1 MLQYS
6 LAGPIPSSGI
16 RMQAKAN
23 QTSPATVEI
32 LDEASALLASTPIAR
47 AAATPRE
54 GTEGAAT
61 TVDDS
66 THGALQAW
74 AQHLAS
80 KLVDYCAVDLN
91 VGVGRVVRLATAYRD
106 PAQQAAIEQL
116 VARSPVIVPIA
127 AGGSVIGSLTIA
139 GATGV
144 DVALAEEL
152 ARRASLGVENARLR
166 AQLRALT
173 RSREEMLSIVSHDV
187 RNPLGVVLTGSALLL
202 RGSLPPDKGDRA
214 RRQVEAIQRAGHR
227 INALIRDLL
236 DFASIEG
243 GELSLTARPHDVG
256 GLLSEALDA
265 LRPTAA
271 TKSQELVGG
280 PLAAAMTVC
289 CDRDRIV
296 QVLANVV
303 GNSMKFGPTGGHIR
317 VDATADGS
325 VVRFTVTDDG
335 PGMDTEELAN
345 LFDRSWQAQRKNR
358 DGVGLG
364 LAIVRGIVE
373 AHGGRVW
380 AESALGEGTRVHF
393 TLASA

>member
-1 MLQYS
+1 
-6 LAGPIPSSGI
+6 
-16 RMQAKAN
+16 MQVKAN
-23 QTSPATVEI
+23 QISAATVEI
-32 LDEASALLASTPIAR
+32 LDEASAVLSSTPAAPREAAACEAVAQEAAAR
-47 AAATPRE
+47 EIPAATP
-54 GTEGAAT
+54 T
-61 TVDDS
+61 DS
-66 THGALQAW
+66 ALAAW

-80 KLVDYCAVDLN
+80 KLVDYCAVDLR

-106 PAQQAAIEQL
+106 PAQQAAIEHL
-116 VARSPVIVPIA
+116 VTRSPVIVPIV
-127 AGGSVIGSLTIA
+127 AGGSKIGTLTLA
-139 GATGV
+139 SAAGV
-144 DVALAEEL
+144 DVALAEEM
-152 ARRASLGVENARLR
+152 ARRASLAVENARLR
-166 AQLRALT
+166 ARLRDFA

-236 DFASIEG
+236 DFSSIEAG
-243 GELSLTARPHDVG
+243 NLSLTARPHDVG

-271 TKSQELVGG
+271 AKSQELSGTLPTQV
-280 PLAAAMTVC
+280 MTVC

-296 QVLANVV
+296 QVFANVV
-303 GNSMKFGPTGGHIR
+303 GNSIKFSPTGAHIH
-317 VDATADGS
+317 VD
-325 VVRFTVTDDG
+325 VVAEGPVARFTVTDNG
-335 PGMDTEELAN
+335 PGMDTEELTN

-373 AHGGRVW
+373 AHGGRIW
-380 AESALGEGTRVHF
+380 AESALGEGTKVHF
-393 TLASA
+393 TLPSA

>member
-1 MLQYS
+1 
-6 LAGPIPSSGI
+6 
-16 RMQAKAN
+16 MQAKAN
-23 QTSPATVEI
+23 QISAAAVEI
-32 LDEASALLASTPIAR
+32 LDEASALLVSTPVAPAEATAR
-47 AAATPRE
+47 EAAGRDPT
-54 GTEGAAT
+54 
-61 TVDDS
+61 DS
-66 THGALQAW
+66 ALQAW

-80 KLVDYCAVDLN
+80 KLVDYCAVDLD
-91 VGVGRVVRLATAYRD
+91 VGVGRGVRLATAYRD
-106 PAQQAAIEQL
+106 PARQAAIEQL
-116 VARSPVIVPIA
+116 AARSPVRVPIVA
-127 AGGSVIGSLTIA
+127 RGATVGTLTLA
-139 GATGV
+139 GASGV

-152 ARRASLGVENARLR
+152 ARRAALGVENERLRARLR
-166 AQLRALT
+166 DLM

-227 INALIRDLL
+227 INTLIRDLL
-236 DFASIEG
+236 DFASIEAR
-243 GELSLTARPHDVG
+243 ELSLTLRPHDVG

-271 TKSQELVGG
+271 TKSQELVAAV
-280 PLAAAMTVC
+280 LAQALTVS

-296 QVLANVV
+296 QVFANVV

-317 VDATADGS
+317 VDVSAEGPF
-325 VVRFTVTDDG
+325 VRFTITDDG
-335 PGMDTEELAN
+335 PGMDTEELTN

-380 AESALGEGTRVHF
+380 AESALGGGTRVHF

>member
-1 MLQYS
+1 
-6 LAGPIPSSGI
+6 
-16 RMQAKAN
+16 MQAKAN
-23 QTSPATVEI
+23 QMSPAVVEI
-32 LDEASALLASTPIAR
+32 LDEAGERLAGG
-47 AAATPRE
+47 AAAPDNE
-54 GTEGAAT
+54 ADA
-61 TVDDS
+61 
-66 THGALQAW
+66 ALQAW
-74 AQHLAS
+74 AQHLVGR
-80 KLVDYCAVDLN
+80 LVVYCAVDL
-91 VGVGRVVRLATAYRD
+91 GDPRAGRRGTARLATAYRD
-106 PAQQAAIEQL
+106 PARWAAIDEL
-116 VARSPVIVPIA
+116 VARSPFVASIA
-127 AGGSVIGSLTIA
+127 VGGRTVGTLTIA
-139 GATGV
+139 GEPGGPGAEAGV
-144 DVALAEEL
+144 AVDAALAEEL
-152 ARRASLGVENARLR
+152 ARRAALAVENARLR
-166 AQLRALT
+166 AQLRDLT

-236 DFASIEG
+236 DFSSIEG
-243 GELSLTARPHDVG
+243 GELSLTQRPHDVG
-256 GLLSEALDA
+256 GLMSEAIDA

-271 TKSQELVGG
+271 NKSQD
-280 PLAAAMTVC
+280 LAALPPDPAMTVS

-296 QVLANVV
+296 QVFANVV

-317 VDATADGS
+317 VDAVADGS
-325 VVRFTVTDDG
+325 LVRFTVADDG
-335 PGMDTEELAN
+335 PGMEPEELAN

-393 TLASA
+393 TLACA

>member
-1 MLQYS
+1 
-6 LAGPIPSSGI
+6 
-16 RMQAKAN
+16 MQAKAN
-23 QTSPATVEI
+23 QMSPAVFEI
-32 LDEASALLASTPIAR
+32 LDQADALLAGGLTAS
-47 AAATPRE
+47 
-54 GTEGAAT
+54 
-61 TVDDS
+61 DDS
-66 THGALQAW
+66 TDAALQAW

-80 KLVDYCAVDLN
+80 RLVDYCAVDL
-91 VGVGRVVRLATAYRD
+91 VDPRLRMGRAVRLATAYRD
-106 PAQQAAIEQL
+106 PAQRAAIDQL
-116 VARSPVIVPIA
+116 AAGSPVVAPIA
-127 AGGSVIGSLTIA
+127 TGGRSIGTLTVAGEPGRAEAV
-139 GATGV
+139 GARV

-152 ARRASLGVENARLR
+152 ARRSALAVENARLR
-166 AQLRALT
+166 AQLRDLM
-173 RSREEMLSIVSHDV
+173 RSREEMLSIVSHDI

-214 RRQVEAIQRAGHR
+214 RRQVEAIQRAGYR

-236 DFASIEG
+236 DFSTIEG
-243 GELSLTARPHDVG
+243 GELSLIRRPHDVG
-256 GLLSEALDA
+256 GLLSQAVDA

-271 TKSQELVGG
+271 AKSQELASE
-280 PLAAAMTVC
+280 PPAEAMTVS

-296 QVLANVV
+296 QVFANVV

-317 VDATADGS
+317 VAAVADGPL
-325 VVRFTVTDDG
+325 VRFTVTDDG
-335 PGMDTEELAN
+335 PGMEPEELAN

-393 TLASA
+393 TLATA

>member
-1 MLQYS
+1 
-6 LAGPIPSSGI
+6 
-16 RMQAKAN
+16 MQAKAN
-23 QTSPATVEI
+23 QISPSAVEI
-32 LDEASALLASTPIAR
+32 LDEAGALLASTP
-47 AAATPRE
+47 AASREAT
-54 GTEGAAT
+54 A
-61 TVDDS
+61 DDS
-66 THGALQAW
+66 TDGALAAW

-80 KLVDYCAVDLN
+80 KLVDYCAVDLH

-106 PAQQAAIEQL
+106 PGQQAAIEQL
-116 VARSPVIVPIA
+116 VARSSVVVPIFPPGL
-127 AGGSVIGSLTIA
+127 AGGARIATLTLA

-144 DVALAEEL
+144 DAPLAEEA
-152 ARRASLGVENARLR
+152 ARRAALGVENARLR
-166 AQLRALT
+166 AQLRDLT

-243 GELSLTARPHDVG
+243 GELSLTQRPHDVG

-265 LRPTAA
+265 LRPIAA
-271 TKSQELVGG
+271 AKSQELASA
-280 PLAAAMTVC
+280 PLSEVMTVS

-296 QVLANVV
+296 QVFANVV
-303 GNSMKFGPTGGHIR
+303 GNSMKFCPTGGHVR
-317 VDATADGS
+317 VD
-325 VVRFTVTDDG
+325 VVAEGPVMHFTVTDDG
-335 PGMDTEELAN
+335 PGMDTEELAH

-380 AESALGEGTRVHF
+380 AESAKGEGTLVHF
-393 TLASA
+393 TLAAA

>member
-1 MLQYS
+1 
-6 LAGPIPSSGI
+6 
-16 RMQAKAN
+16 
-23 QTSPATVEI
+23 
-32 LDEASALLASTPIAR
+32 
-47 AAATPRE
+47 
-54 GTEGAAT
+54 
-61 TVDDS
+61 
-66 THGALQAW
+66 
-74 AQHLAS
+74 
-80 KLVDYCAVDLN
+80 
-91 VGVGRVVRLATAYRD
+91 VGRVVRLATAYRD
-106 PAQQAAIEQL
+106 RAQQAAIEQP
-116 VARSPVIVPIA
+116 VARSPVIVPIVA
-127 AGGSVIGSLTIA
+127 RGSVIGTLTVAGTLTIA

-144 DVALAEEL
+144 DVPLAEEL

-166 AQLRALT
+166 ALLRDLT

-214 RRQVEAIQRAGHR
+214 RRQVEAIQRAGYR
-227 INALIRDLL
+227 INTLIRDLL

-243 GELSLTARPHDVG
+243 GELSLTPRPHDVG

-271 TKSQELVGG
+271 VKSQELAG
-280 PLAAAMTVC
+280 AAPAEVLTVC

-296 QVLANVV
+296 QVFTNVV
-303 GNSMKFGPTGGHIR
+303 GNSMKFGPAGGHIR
-317 VDATADGS
+317 VDAVAEGS
-325 VVRFTVTDDG
+325 LVRFTVTDDG
-335 PGMDTEELAN
+335 PGMDPEELAN

>member
-1 MLQYS
+1 
-6 LAGPIPSSGI
+6 
-16 RMQAKAN
+16 MQAKAN
-23 QTSPATVEI
+23 QMSAAPVEI
-32 LDEASALLASTPIAR
+32 LDAASALLVSTPAAPREAAASTS
-47 AAATPRE
+47 T
-54 GTEGAAT
+54 
-61 TVDDS
+61 DS
-66 THGALQAW
+66 ALQAW
-74 AQHLAS
+74 AQHLAAN
-80 KLVDYCAVDLN
+80 LVDYCAVDLN

-106 PAQQAAIEQL
+106 PAQKAAIEQL
-116 VARSPVIVPIA
+116 VARSPVIVPIV
-127 AGGSVIGSLTIA
+127 AGGSAVGTLTLA
-139 GATGV
+139 GATGI

-152 ARRASLGVENARLR
+152 ARRASLAVENVRLRARLR
-166 AQLRALT
+166 DLA

-227 INALIRDLL
+227 INTLIRDLL

-243 GELSLTARPHDVG
+243 GELALTARPHDVG

-265 LRPTAA
+265 LRPIAA
-271 TKSQELVGG
+271 AKSQELAGM
-280 PLAAAMTVC
+280 PPAQAMTVC
-289 CDRDRIV
+289 CDRYPIV
-296 QVLANVV
+296 QVFANVV
-303 GNSMKFGPTGGHIR
+303 GNSMKFSPSGAHIR
-317 VDATADGS
+317 VDAVAEGP
-325 VVRFTVTDDG
+325 VVRFTVADDG
-335 PGMDTEELAN
+335 PGMDPEELAN

-373 AHGGRVW
+373 AHGGRVS

>member
-6 LAGPIPSSGI
+6 LAGPSSGTGI
-16 RMQAKAN
+16 CMQAKAN
-23 QTSPATVEI
+23 QMSPAVLAI
-32 LDEASALLASTPIAR
+32 LDEAGVLLAGET
-47 AAATPRE
+47 AAP
-54 GTEGAAT
+54 
-61 TVDDS
+61 DDS
-66 THGALQAW
+66 TDAALQTW

-80 KLVDYCAVDLN
+80 RLVDYCAVDLVDPR
-91 VGVGRVVRLATAYRD
+91 VGMDRAVRLATAYRD
-106 PAQQAAIEQL
+106 PAQRAAIDRL
-116 VARSPVIVPIA
+116 VARSPVIAPIA
-127 AGGSVIGSLTIA
+127 MSGRTVGTLTIA
-139 GATGV
+139 GEPGRGGV
-144 DVALAEEL
+144 DGEGVDAALAEEL
-152 ARRASLGVENARLR
+152 ARRSALAVENARLR
-166 AQLRALT
+166 ARLRDLA
-173 RSREEMLSIVSHDV
+173 RSREEMLSIVSHDI

-236 DFASIEG
+236 DFSSIEA

-256 GLLSEALDA
+256 RLLSEAVDA

-271 TKSQELVGG
+271 IKSQELESL
-280 PLAAAMTVC
+280 PPAEAMTVS

-296 QVLANVV
+296 QVFASVV
-303 GNSMKFGPTGGHIR
+303 GNSMKFGPAGGHIR
-317 VDATADGS
+317 VDAVADGS
-325 VVRFTVTDDG
+325 VVRFTVADNG
-335 PGMDTEELAN
+335 PGMEAEELSN

-393 TLASA
+393 TLTCA

>member
-1 MLQYS
+1 
-6 LAGPIPSSGI
+6 
-16 RMQAKAN
+16 MQAKAN
-23 QTSPATVEI
+23 QMSPAVSEI
-32 LDEASALLASTPIAR
+32 LDEAGALLAGGLEAP
-47 AAATPRE
+47 
-54 GTEGAAT
+54 
-61 TVDDS
+61 DDS
-66 THGALQAW
+66 TDAALQAW

-80 KLVDYCAVDLN
+80 RLVDYCAVDL
-91 VGVGRVVRLATAYRD
+91 GDLADGRADGRANGHAVRLATAYRD
-106 PAQQAAIEQL
+106 PAQRAAIDQP
-116 VARSPVIVPIA
+116 VARSPVVAPIA
-127 AGGSVIGSLTIA
+127 AGGHTVGTLTIA
-139 GATGV
+139 GASV
-144 DVALAEEL
+144 DAALAEEL
-152 ARRASLGVENARLR
+152 ARRSALAVENARLR
-166 AQLRALT
+166 AQLRDLT

-236 DFASIEG
+236 DFSTIEG
-243 GELSLTARPHDVG
+243 GELSLNRRPHDVG
-256 GLLSEALDA
+256 GLLSEAVDA

-271 TKSQELVGG
+271 NKSQELTTES
-280 PLAAAMTVC
+280 PAKAMTVT

-296 QVLANVV
+296 QVFANVV

-317 VDATADGS
+317 VDAIADGPL
-325 VVRFTVTDDG
+325 VRFTVADDG
-335 PGMDTEELAN
+335 PGMEPEELAN

>member
-1 MLQYS
+1 
-6 LAGPIPSSGI
+6 
-16 RMQAKAN
+16 MQAKAN
-23 QTSPATVEI
+23 QMSPAAVEI
-32 LDEASALLASTPIAR
+32 LDEASAVLAASPSAP
-47 AAATPRE
+47 AKATPDD
-54 GTEGAAT
+54 AT
-61 TVDDS
+61 D
-66 THGALQAW
+66 GALEAW

-80 KLVDYCAVDLN
+80 KLVDYCAVDLH
-91 VGVGRVVRLATAYRD
+91 VGGGRVVRLATAYRD
-106 PAQQAAIEQL
+106 SAQQAAIDDL
-116 VARSPVIVPIA
+116 VARSPVVLPIA
-127 AGGSVIGSLTIA
+127 AGGSRIGTLTVA
-139 GATGV
+139 SATGI
-144 DVALAEEL
+144 DVALAEDL
-152 ARRASLGVENARLR
+152 ARRVSLAVENARLR
-166 AQLRALT
+166 AQLRDFM

-236 DFASIEG
+236 DFASIEA
-243 GELSLTARPHDVG
+243 GELSLTPRPHDVG
-256 GLLSEALDA
+256 ALLSEALDA

-271 TKSQELVGG
+271 VKSQELA
-280 PLAAAMTVC
+280 LAPPAQALAVS

-296 QVLANVV
+296 QVFANVV

-317 VDATADGS
+317 VDASADGP

-335 PGMDTEELAN
+335 PGMDPEELAN

-393 TLASA
+393 TLATA

>member
-1 MLQYS
+1 M
-6 LAGPIPSSGI
+6 
-16 RMQAKAN
+16 RMQDKAN
-23 QTSPATVEI
+23 QISAATVEI
-32 LDEASALLASTPIAR
+32 LDRGSVVLASTPAAPRKATACEPAAR
-47 AAATPRE
+47 EAAARE
-54 GTEGAAT
+54 T
-61 TVDDS
+61 TADDP
-66 THGALQAW
+66 TDNALAAW

-80 KLVDYCAVDLN
+80 KLVDYCAVDLH

-106 PAQQAAIEQL
+106 RAQQAAIEQL
-116 VARSPVIVPIA
+116 ATRSPVIVPIV
-127 AGGSVIGSLTIA
+127 AGGSTIGTLTLA
-139 GATGV
+139 GAAGV
-144 DVALAEEL
+144 DVPLAEEV
-152 ARRASLGVENARLR
+152 ARRASLAVENARLR
-166 AQLRALT
+166 ALLRDLT

-227 INALIRDLL
+227 INTLIRDLL

-243 GELSLTARPHDVG
+243 GELALTARPHDVG

-265 LRPTAA
+265 LRPIAA
-271 TKSQELVGG
+271 AKSQELAGM
-280 PLAAAMTVC
+280 PPAQAMTVC

-296 QVLANVV
+296 QVFANVV
-303 GNSMKFGPTGGHIR
+303 GNSMKFSPSGAHIR
-317 VDATADGS
+317 VDAVAEGP
-325 VVRFTVTDDG
+325 VVRFTVADDG
-335 PGMDTEELAN
+335 PGMDPEELAN

-373 AHGGRVW
+373 AHGGRVS

>member
-1 MLQYS
+1 
-6 LAGPIPSSGI
+6 
-16 RMQAKAN
+16 MQAKAN
-23 QTSPATVEI
+23 QMSQAVEI
-32 LDEASALLASTPIAR
+32 IDEASDLLASTP
-47 AAATPRE
+47 AAPRE
-54 GTEGAAT
+54 ATAREAAGREAT
-61 TVDDS
+61 GNDPIDS
-66 THGALQAW
+66 ALQAW

-80 KLVDYCAVDLN
+80 KLVDYCAVDLH
-91 VGVGRVVRLATAYRD
+91 VGVGRVVRLAAAYRD

-116 VARSPVIVPIA
+116 VARSAVIVPIA
-127 AGGSVIGSLTIA
+127 TAGATVGTLTLAGG
-139 GATGV
+139 TGV
-144 DVALAEEL
+144 DVPLAEEL
-152 ARRASLGVENARLR
+152 ARRASLAVDNARLR
-166 AQLRALT
+166 ALLRDLT
-173 RSREEMLSIVSHDV
+173 RSREEMLSIVSHDI

-202 RGSLPPDKGDRA
+202 RSSLPPDKGDRA

-236 DFASIEG
+236 DFSSIEG
-243 GELSLTARPHDVG
+243 GELSLTRRLHDVG
-256 GLLSEALDA
+256 GLLSEAIGV

-271 TKSQELVGG
+271 TKSQEL
-280 PLAAAMTVC
+280 AAVPPDQSMTVS

-296 QVLANVV
+296 QVFANVV

-317 VDATADGS
+317 VDATADGTL
-325 VVRFTVTDDG
+325 VRFTVADDG
-335 PGMDTEELAN
+335 PGMEPEELAN